1 MGLIVNSFP
10 LCLLESNGYKISQ
23 MQVSAL
29 EVSIFLKDTATAHIY
44 RLENLVQND
53 RCGPK

>member
-1 MGLIVNSFP
+1 MGT
-10 LCLLESNGYKISQ
+10 KISQ

-29 EVSIFLKDTATAHIY
+29 EVSIFLKDTATADTY
-44 RLENLVQND
+44 RLENLGQND